1 MVNVMISSV
10 NTAPLPERAY
20 DADCRPASVSR
31 RDKRQRR
38 RFPALSLLL
47 SLLLFGGGFLLGK
60 SSAAALP
67 EEILPGGNTP
77 AASVPVEEPSVPME
91 EITVPAEEIPVPPE
105 GPDSP
110 QEPVTPEEPAAPA
123 EGPDGPQEPVIP
135 EEPAVPAEAEA
146 PRNLR
151 LVSAAHPLPE
161 DFTAPE
167 LTQLRNRQA
176 IDKRVYPALQRMMD
190 DARAAGLQP
199 LICSSYRTRATQER
213 LFQNKIERLV
223 KQGCS
228 REEAETLAAQWVAR
242 PGTSEHEA
250 GLAVDIVD
258 TSYQILDEQQE
269 QTPVQ
274 QWLMAHC
281 ADYGFILRYPSD
293 KSDLTGIGYEP
304 WHYRYVGEE
313 AAKEITE
320 QGVCLEEYLGS

>member
-1 MVNVMISSV
+1 MVNILQSSV
-10 NTAPLPERAY
+10 KTAAMPERAY
-20 DADCRPASVSR
+20 DMACRPVSTSR
-31 RDKRQRR
+31 RGKRHRR
-38 RFPALSLLL
+38 RSPVLSVLLA
-47 SLLLFGGGFLLGK
+47 LLLFGGGFLLGK
-60 SSAAALP
+60 SSAAILP
-67 EEILPGGNTP
+67 GEILPGGDTP
-77 AASVPVEEPSVPME
+77 VTTVPME
-91 EITVPAEEIPVPPE
+91 ELTVPMEDITVPAEEIQFPGEAPV
-105 GPDSP
+105 
-110 QEPVTPEEPAAPA
+110 VTP
-123 EGPDGPQEPVIP
+123 EPVIP
-135 EEPAVPAEAEA
+135 EEPAVPAEAETEWS
-146 PRNLR
+146 LR

-167 LTQLRNRQA
+167 LTQIRNRQA
-176 IDKRVYPALQRMMD
+176 IDKRAYPALQQMMD

-213 LFQNKIERLV
+213 LFQNKIDRLV
-223 KQGCS
+223 KQGYS
-228 REEAETLAAQWVAR
+228 REEAEDQAAEWVAR

-281 ADYGFILRYPSD
+281 ADYGFILRYPPD

-313 AAKEITE
+313 AAKEIME
-320 QGVCLEEYLGS
+320 QGICLEEYLGA